1 MMSVLQGLTKKLYF
15 IILPLGRP
23 VSMQNFRLNVYAVYF
38 FDIGIYSLHYNLLS
52 GLIISLS
59 RSKRV
64 NRKIITITQYG
75 STVYIEMAMGGSAL

>member
-1 MMSVLQGLTKKLYF
+1 
-15 IILPLGRP
+15 
-23 VSMQNFRLNVYAVYF
+23 MQNFRLNVYAVYF

-64 NRKIITITQYG
+64 NRKIITI
-75 STVYIEMAMGGSAL
+75 